1 LAGIV
6 RAIVYFGGGV
16 PVGSIAFIQRIS
28 RENPLWGEDR
38 IAQEMKLKLGI
49 EHSASTIRRY
59 MITEARSPSST
70 WRSFLRNHASEIYAL
85 DLTPQVMW
93 DFSICYVLVLIDHR
107 TRRLVHIGM
116 TRNPTL
122 DWVKQQ
128 VRDACPWEGPRFIIH
143 DNDGIFGPFGRGQK
157 FRCALDGW
165 LWKVMGIRGIPTPV
179 RAPDCNAICER
190 VMGTLKREA
199 LNHFVFVSEA
209 HLRRTLW
216 EFRRFYNTARPH
228 QGIGAI
234 PAELD
239 EPRVPLVLLEG
250 GRLVG
255 EPVLGGLHH
264 DYRLA
269 A

>member
-1 LAGIV
+1 MLTDLLTFPASLRLTVANRSDLLLEIAALRQQLEVLQRRGGRSGEARLSSSSLTRSLAGIV

-28 RENPLWGEDR
+28 REHPLWGEDR

-93 DFSICYVLVLIDHR
+93 DFSIGYVWVLIDHR

-128 VRDACPWEGPRFIIH
+128 VRDACPWEGPRFISS
-143 DNDGIFGPFGRGQK
+143 NGCS
-157 FRCALDGW
+157 RCDDLCA
-165 LWKVMGIRGIPTPV
+165 T
-179 RAPDCNAICER
+179 
-190 VMGTLKREA
+190 
-199 LNHFVFVSEA
+199 S
-209 HLRRTLW
+209 
-216 EFRRFYNTARPH
+216 
-228 QGIGAI
+228 
-234 PAELD
+234 
-239 EPRVPLVLLEG
+239 
-250 GRLVG
+250 
-255 EPVLGGLHH
+255 
-264 DYRLA
+264 
-269 A
+269 